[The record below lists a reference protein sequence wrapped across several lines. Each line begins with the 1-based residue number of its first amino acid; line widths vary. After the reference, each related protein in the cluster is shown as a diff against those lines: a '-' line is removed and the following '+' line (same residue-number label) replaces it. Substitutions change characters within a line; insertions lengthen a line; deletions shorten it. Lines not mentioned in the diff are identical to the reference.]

1 MSNKEILY
9 IAKEDLYRFGNSSS
23 SQISRLRLDEI
34 DTYQMNDIEM
44 VNSSDNGI
52 SLYNKEGLE
61 ESELTGWVWEI
72 KEGTSFPFGLKLIKD
87 NKPLG
92 HYTLAPAA
100 KMPFKEY
107 VGLLEKVAIYCEKI
121 YKKKA

>member
-34 DTYQMNDIEM
+34 DTYKMNGIEM
-44 VNSSDNGI
+44 VNSTENGI
-52 SLYNKEGLE
+52 SLYSKEGLE
-61 ESELTGWVWEI
+61 KSELTGWVWEI
-72 KEGTSFPFGLKLIKD
+72 KKGTPFPFKLKLIKD
-87 NKPLG
+87 DKPLG

-107 VGLLEKVAIYCEKI
+107 VGLLEAVAIHCEKI
-121 YKKKA
+121 YKKKS